1 MEEVQTGQAEGVNQI
16 GSPEHINQMLAAVDT
31 PVETHDAGF
40 VSNDSIVTQEG
51 RPAWLPDKFDSPEAM
66 ARAYAELETKFHSN
80 DEQLQQL
87 ESQANYEQQAQEVM
101 ETPPHMVD
109 QLLDER
115 GLDFSVFQQ
124 EYNETGQLSEDAYLV
139 LQEAGIE
146 PQMVDTWIAGQEAIA
161 DQQIDSIYNMV
172 GGEQVYNQMLEWAGD
187 NLQPWEMDAFNDQIE
202 SLDANSMFAVQGLMA
217 RMQND
222 EGSPP
227 MLYQGEPS
235 QYSAPKYDS
244 LAQLTSAMSDPR
256 YASDPAYRREVTSR
270 LNNSELF

>member
-16 GSPEHINQMLAAVDT
+16 GSPEHINQMLAAVDS

-66 ARAYAELETKFHSN
+66 ARAYAELETRFHSN

-87 ESQANYEQQAQEVM
+87 EQQANYEQQAQEVM

-124 EYNETGQLSEDAYLV
+124 EYNETGQLSQDAYLA

-187 NLQPWEMDAFNDQIE
+187 NLQPWEMDAFNNQIE